1 MNSGFLSTTQSL
13 FDHLN
18 FTQHLL
24 QNILLAPPVS
34 RAPNSTPKSCGRV
47 LTSAESTKVME
58 EKQRLKERKD
68 EAKREREEA
77 RKKKQAMKLLPGTHN
92 GSLFR

>member
-1 MNSGFLSTTQSL
+1 
-13 FDHLN
+13 
-18 FTQHLL
+18 
-24 QNILLAPPVS
+24 
-34 RAPNSTPKSCGRV
+34 
-47 LTSAESTKVME
+47 ME